1 MDILLQTENDEE
13 VLSFIKKH
21 KITFVRWIN
30 SYSGHELAKTK
41 DGKLVEIKF
50 TYRDNNP
57 MNRIYNIIPS
67 TLTK

>member
-57 MNRIYNIIPS
+57 MNRIYNVIPS